1 MWIRYGGSLSMTPIP
16 SLFIMQRTIVYRIDI
31 MEMME
36 HKLRQNGSDTTSL
49 MGRNGGV
56 MY

>member
-1 MWIRYGGSLSMTPIP
+1 MTPIP
-16 SLFIMQRTIVYRIDI
+16 FLFIMHITIVGMINL

>member
-49 MGRNGGV
+49 MGRNCGV